1 MTNAELGRA
10 IRDAGKAFLAAR
22 LEDLYEKRANLED
35 PKDLEKIV
43 DAYFHKQVGHHDTTM
58 EETRER
64 ILTAKEIIEE
74 ERVIDCLEILA
85 ETKSLK
91 PEFRQKA
98 KSSLKKLDV

>member
-10 IRDAGKAFLAAR
+10 IRDASKAFLAAR
-22 LEDLYEKRANLED
+22 LEDLYTKRAELED
-35 PKDLEKIV
+35 PKGLDKIV
-43 DAYFHKQVGHHDTTM
+43 DNYFHNQKGHHDTSE

-64 ILTAKEIIEE
+64 ILVAKEIIEE
-74 ERVIDCLEILA
+74 DRVIDCLEILA

-98 KSSLKKLDV
+98 KSSLKKLSV